1 MESSIRPAPSNI
13 NPELLAQVTKGDQR
27 AFEELYDQSSSI
39 LFTLAARILG
49 NHDEAADLLQEVY
62 LEVWRKAARYD
73 PRRGSP
79 MAWLV
84 TLTRSRAIDRLRS
97 RSAKSPVS
105 VPGETAASTVQA
117 NGPSPFEALAIIEVR
132 TLVAQAL
139 SELPVAQQKALEL
152 AYYEGLSHS
161 EIAVRLNE
169 PIGTIKTRV
178 KLGMHKLKAAL
189 EGIRGS

>member
-84 TLTRSRAIDRLRS
+84 TLTRSRAIG
-97 RSAKSPVS
+97 PV
-105 VPGETAASTVQA
+105 T
-117 NGPSPFEALAIIEVR
+117 LAIRQIPGVGSR
-132 TLVAQAL
+132 RDR
-139 SELPVAQQKALEL
+139 
-152 AYYEGLSHS
+152 
-161 EIAVRLNE
+161 RLYRS
-169 PIGTIKTRV
+169 G
-178 KLGMHKLKAAL
+178 
-189 EGIRGS
+189 